1 MAESTRSDEP
11 QEPERAEATEKDAAK
26 DVEDLDVSDEEISER
41 IRGGRRA
48 ISIPY

>member
-1 MAESTRSDEP
+1 MADSTRPDEP
-11 QEPERAEATEKDAAK
+11 EQPEGAEATE
-26 DVEDLDVSDEEISER
+26 DVEDLDVTDEEISER